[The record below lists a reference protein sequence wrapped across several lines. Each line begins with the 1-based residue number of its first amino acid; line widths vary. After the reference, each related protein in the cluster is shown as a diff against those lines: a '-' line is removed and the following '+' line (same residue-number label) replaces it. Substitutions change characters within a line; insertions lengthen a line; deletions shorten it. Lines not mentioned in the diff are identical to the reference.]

1 MKSTR
6 EKLFDHFDD
15 EVVEK
20 LRVTRE
26 HSEAY
31 LNRYEQWLWA
41 VTQFGLKGHAVFN
54 DSAPVFHLKTNPF
67 TNIKIPAGIY
77 KLQKNVTDAHTYRIG
92 HPLAQ
97 ALIQQAR
104 ELDTPEKLLTF
115 DYTNTQSRI
124 SILETLVGKQ
134 GHLAVYNFTVSAL
147 EDEDYIIHTGITDD
161 GKLLDSDQCMRLLS
175 IPVKNEISING
186 SLNIKVLDD
195 IQKKKRSGII
205 NDIAEKNAVFFEE
218 EMDKLDRWAEDRK
231 KSLEIH
237 IKDLD
242 MAIKQQKTMSRKVA
256 RLEEKVDLQRK
267 IKVMEKKRTD
277 LRRKLFDAQDEVEKQ
292 KDNLL
297 DEIETKMQQR
307 IKIKELFRIH
317 WKLV

>member
-1 MKSTR
+1 M
-6 EKLFDHFDD
+6 
-15 EVVEK
+15 VEK

-26 HSEAY
+26 HSEIY
-31 LNRYEQWLWA
+31 LGRYERWLRA
-41 VTQFGLKGHAVFN
+41 ITQFGLKEHAVFN

-67 TNIKIPAGIY
+67 KNIKIPPGIY

-97 ALIQQAR
+97 ALIQQAKKL
-104 ELDTPEKLLTF
+104 ETPEKSLTF

-134 GHLAVYNFTVSAL
+134 GYLAVYNFTVSAL
-147 EDEDYIIHTGITDD
+147 EDEDYIIHAGITDD

-175 IPVKNEISING
+175 IPVITEKPVNG
-186 SLNIKVLDD
+186 SLNIKELDD
-195 IQKKKRSGII
+195 IQKNKQSEII
-205 NDIAEKNAVFFEE
+205 NDIAEKNSVFFEE

-237 IKDLD
+237 IKNLD
-242 MAIKQQKTMSRKVA
+242 MAIKQQKTMSRKIT
-256 RLEEKVDLQRK
+256 RLEEKVDRQRK
-267 IKVMEKKRTD
+267 IKAMEKKRTD
-277 LRRKLFDAQDEVEKQ
+277 LRRKLFDAQDEIERQ
-292 KDNLL
+292 KDDFL
-297 DEIETKMQQR
+297 DKIEAKMQQQ
-307 IKIKELFRIH
+307 IKTKELFRIH